1 MADVLR
7 IVHRIRK
14 VEEQRARAH
23 LAATQA
29 ATELTQEQLRT
40 TESAFDA
47 SWDRGHSGQIIEMAQ
62 HHADALRLELRR
74 RAHANTLETQRRETG
89 AAQQR
94 LKAVAVQAK
103 VVEIVADER
112 DRAANQV
119 FLRRARGALDEQG
132 LQSWW
137 RRSA

>member
-29 ATELTQEQLRT
+29 ASEQTRNELRS
-40 TESAFDA
+40 TESAFAA
-47 SWDRGHSGQIIEMAQ
+47 SWDRGHTGQVIELAQ

-74 RAHANTLETQRRETG
+74 RAHANTLDEQRRQTG

-94 LKAVAVQAK
+94 LKSVAVQAK
-103 VVEIVADER
+103 VVELVADER
-112 DRAANQV
+112 DRAANRAI
-119 FLRRARGALDEQG
+119 LRRTQGALDEQG

>member
-1 MADVLR
+1 MVDVLR
-7 IVHRIRK
+7 TVHRIRK

-29 ATELTQEQLRT
+29 AARETEDAIRH
-40 TESAFDA
+40 TESAMA
-47 SWDRGHSGQIIEMAQ
+47 QSWDRAHTGKVIELAQ
-62 HHADALRLELRR
+62 HHSDALRLELRR
-74 RAHANTLETQRRETG
+74 RAHLQCLGE
-89 AAQQR
+89 QQR
-94 LKAVAVQAK
+94 QTGQARDRLQSIAVEAK

-119 FLRRARGALDEQG
+119 FRRRAQGALDEQG